1 METTTVRRDLDLTL
15 VGLDV
20 PVLVSAVLEYQ
31 PRDPYAVTAVLLTSD
46 GPISWVFAR
55 DLLDEG
61 LVHEVG
67 DGDVQLAPVRD
78 DDGHSRV
85 QLRLSS
91 PDGVAV
97 MEASTDGVLEFLARS
112 YGLVPPGSEIEFLDV
127 DALVAALL
135 AD

>member
-15 VGLDV
+15 VGPDV
-20 PVLVSAVLEYQ
+20 PVLVTAVLEYQ
-31 PRDPYAVTAVLLTSD
+31 PRDPYAVTAVILTPD
-46 GPISWVFAR
+46 GPIRWVFAR

-67 DGDVQLAPVRD
+67 DGDVGLAPMRD
-78 DDGHSRV
+78 DEGHSTV

-97 MEASTDGVLEFLARS
+97 LEASTDGVLDFLARS
-112 YGLVPPGSEIEFLDV
+112 YVLVPPGREPQFLDI
-127 DALVAALL
+127 DELLAALI

>member
-15 VGLDV
+15 VGPDV
-20 PVLVSAVLEYQ
+20 PVLVNAVLEYQ
-31 PRDPYAVTAVLLTSD
+31 PRDPYAVTAVLLTKE

-67 DGDVQLAPVRD
+67 EGDVQVSPVRD
-78 DDGHSRV
+78 GDGHSTL

-97 MEASTDGVLEFLARS
+97 LEASTDGVLEFLARS
-112 YGLVPPGSEIEFLDV
+112 YGLVPPGSEVAFLDT

-135 AD
+135 AG

>member
-15 VGLDV
+15 VGPDV
-20 PVLVSAVLEYQ
+20 PVLVTAVLEYQ
-31 PRDPYAVTAVLLTSD
+31 PRDPYAVTAVILTTE
-46 GPISWVFAR
+46 GPVRWVFAR

-67 DGDVQLAPVRD
+67 DGDVGLAPVRD
-78 DDGHSRV
+78 DEGHSTV

-97 MEASTDGVLEFLARS
+97 LEASTDGVLDFLARS
-112 YGLVPPGSEIEFLDV
+112 YALVPPGSEPEFLDIEE
-127 DALVAALL
+127 LLAALF
-135 AD
+135 AS

>member
-15 VGLDV
+15 VGPDV
-20 PVLVSAVLEYQ
+20 PVLINAVLEYQ
-31 PRDPYAVTAVLLTSD
+31 PRDPYAVTAVLLTRD

-67 DGDVQLAPVRD
+67 DGDVQVSPVRD
-78 DDGHSRV
+78 DDGHSTM

-97 MEASTDGVLEFLARS
+97 LEASTDGVLEFLARS
-112 YGLVPPGSEIEFLDV
+112 YGLVPPGSEVAFLDT

-135 AD
+135 AG

>member
-1 METTTVRRDLDLTL
+1 METTVRRDLALTL
-15 VGLDV
+15 VGPDV
-20 PVLVSAVLEYQ
+20 PVLVTAVLEYQ
-31 PRDPYAVTAVLLTSD
+31 PPDPYAVTAVLLTTD
-46 GPISWVFAR
+46 GPVRWMFAR

-67 DGDVQLAPVRD
+67 EGDVQLTPVRD
-78 DDGHSRV
+78 ADGHSAV

-97 MEASTDGVLEFLARS
+97 LEASTDGVLEFLARS
-112 YGLVPPGSEIEFLDV
+112 YGLVPPGQEPTFLDV
-127 DALVAALL
+127 DGLVALLL

>member
-15 VGLDV
+15 VGPDV
-20 PVLVSAVLEYQ
+20 PVLVNAVLEYQ
-31 PRDPYAVTAVLLTSD
+31 PRDPYAVTAVILTTA
-46 GPISWVFAR
+46 GPVSWVFSR

-78 DDGHSRV
+78 DDGHSTV

-97 MEASTDGVLEFLARS
+97 LEAATDGVLEFLARS
-112 YGLVPPGSEIEFLDV
+112 YGLVPPGSEAAFIDM
-127 DALVAALL
+127 DGLVAALL

>member
-20 PVLVSAVLEYQ
+20 PVPVTAVMEYQ
-31 PRDPYAVTAVLLTSD
+31 PRDPYAVTAVILTTD
-46 GPISWVFAR
+46 GPVSWVFAR

-67 DGDVQLAPVRD
+67 DGDVQLTPVPD
-78 DDGHSRV
+78 DEGHSTV

-97 MEASTDGVLEFLARS
+97 LEASTDGVLEFLARS
-112 YGLVPPGSEIEFLDV
+112 YGLVPPGREPEFLDI
-127 DALVAALL
+127 DGLLAALL
-135 AD
+135 TD

>member
-15 VGLDV
+15 VGPDV
-20 PVLVSAVLEYQ
+20 PVLVTAVLEYQ
-31 PRDPYAVTAVLLTSD
+31 PRDPYAVTAVILTTS
-46 GPISWVFAR
+46 GPVSWMFAR

-78 DDGHSRV
+78 DDGHTTV

-97 MEASTDGVLEFLARS
+97 LEASTDGVLDFLARS
-112 YGLVPPGSEIEFLDV
+112 YGLVPPGTEPAFLDI
-127 DALVAALL
+127 DGMIGALL
-135 AD
+135 AH